1 MKYVTCHYNKNYNKK
16 IPLVT
21 FSVYTS
27 CRPLLRQYMGETV
40 YIIETDRRIND
51 DDSLSDSREVNYVMD
66 VLMVERSHHYFM
78 ITNHK
83 NIPIKCLIILQIK
96 AMHACMLVWYI
107 VV

>member
-1 MKYVTCHYNKNYNKK
+1 
-16 IPLVT
+16 
-21 FSVYTS
+21 
-27 CRPLLRQYMGETV
+27 MGETV
-40 YIIETDRRIND
+40 NIIETDRRIND

>member
-1 MKYVTCHYNKNYNKK
+1 
-16 IPLVT
+16 
-21 FSVYTS
+21 
-27 CRPLLRQYMGETV
+27 MGETV
-40 YIIETDRRIND
+40 NIIETDRRIND

-107 VV
+107 VVEVIAYVLSFFYSR